1 MEWRPAALGASGP
14 GQVVT
19 LGLYVVSSTGADQE
33 FESVEAILNWDPTKL
48 KLLGRFDPCLVADP
62 CTEACP
68 ANTYEWL
75 SSAFPNDC
83 DTDALNTPCPGD
95 PENDGDAFYIAI
107 SRILC
112 GVADPAANPVATAA
126 GLHVTDFDF
135 EVLSDVGTSSEIS
148 LVFDQGGSERTRVL
162 GGNTGAQV
170 VTGVIPGPVPVS
182 VEDCTPPSVL
192 NVSSRVI
199 EIDPG
204 TSTGPIG
211 FFVDSDDP
219 GLNCIG
225 RWAQA
230 DGTLGAGPVFQSSAA
245 WGSSVFLRGR
255 RIIPGATYKIYS
267 DCGIAGAPS
276 LSSPVFA
283 TMTSWAD
290 TNSDGTADFLD
301 INRSVTAFL
310 AGMGL
315 GDPPVYTVL
324 APPGPPIRFVDV
336 DIIGESDPNPA
347 IAALLKCI
355 PDGRVD
361 FRDISGFVE
370 AFLLDPGNPNLQFAT
385 FCQTD
390 FCSGP

>member
-1 MEWRPAALGASGP
+1 MIGSGKVAEGFAATSARRTVLRACLLMGVWCWFAVGSAHVWAQPCPTQCVLAPVIDSDLGKECVTDTDCNYCNPASPGFDQPTCDALIAQGGACQAKAECVHMEWRPAALGASGP

-148 LVFDQGGSERTRVL
+148 LVFIRAVVRGRVCS
-162 GGNTGAQV
+162 A
-170 VTGVIPGPVPVS
+170 VT
-182 VEDCTPPSVL
+182 
-192 NVSSRVI
+192 
-199 EIDPG
+199 
-204 TSTGPIG
+204 
-211 FFVDSDDP
+211 P
-219 GLNCIG
+219 GL
-225 RWAQA
+225 RW
-230 DGTLGAGPVFQSSAA
+230 
-245 WGSSVFLRGR
+245 
-255 RIIPGATYKIYS
+255 
-267 DCGIAGAPS
+267 
-276 LSSPVFA
+276 
-283 TMTSWAD
+283 
-290 TNSDGTADFLD
+290 
-301 INRSVTAFL
+301 
-310 AGMGL
+310 
-315 GDPPVYTVL
+315 
-324 APPGPPIRFVDV
+324 
-336 DIIGESDPNPA
+336 
-347 IAALLKCI
+347 
-355 PDGRVD
+355 
-361 FRDISGFVE
+361 
-370 AFLLDPGNPNLQFAT
+370 
-385 FCQTD
+385 
-390 FCSGP
+390 